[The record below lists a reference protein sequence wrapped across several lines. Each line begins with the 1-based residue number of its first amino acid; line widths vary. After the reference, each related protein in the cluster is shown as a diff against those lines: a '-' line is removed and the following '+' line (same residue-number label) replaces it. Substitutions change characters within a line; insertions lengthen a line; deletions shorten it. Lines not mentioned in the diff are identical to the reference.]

1 MSYVPE
7 EDIFTFE
14 PYNKIL
20 EKSIPM
26 TKRGV
31 SSVIPTI
38 YDVSGHIEPY
48 ILKGTAILSK
58 IWAFEQPI
66 IHI

>member
-1 MSYVPE
+1 MTKVIDLSYVPE
-7 EDIFTFE
+7 SDTLTLT
-14 PYNKIL
+14 PYRKIL

-48 ILKGTAILSK
+48 TLKGKAILSK
-58 IWAFEQPI
+58 IWA
-66 IHI
+66 